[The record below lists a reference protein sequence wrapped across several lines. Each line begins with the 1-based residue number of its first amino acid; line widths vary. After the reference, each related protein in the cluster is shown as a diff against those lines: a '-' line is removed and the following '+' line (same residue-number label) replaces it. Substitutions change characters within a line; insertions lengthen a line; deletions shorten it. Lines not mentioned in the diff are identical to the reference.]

1 MAEKQP
7 RILVVGAGPV
17 GLFTALLLA
26 RRELRVEL
34 IDQSWRTGAHSY
46 ALALHARSLSLLEQ
60 VGVTARILEKALCVR
75 RIAFYDAE
83 GQQAVLDMAALPTRN
98 NTLAILPQAAL
109 ESLLVERLN
118 EHGVHVRWNHRLAA
132 LEPQPGRVRATIHQ
146 LTKSSEGYPVAGTEW
161 TIDRTLHE
169 DYDYVVG
176 ADGMHSVVR
185 QQLGIAYEQVAPPQ
199 DFAVFEF
206 RLRQPLEPETRVV
219 FTDELSAVLWPLPEA
234 HARWSFELPPDA
246 ARPLSREKSPLL
258 IECGFERYPELSQ
271 EHFEQFLRTRAPWFQ
286 ADIQERT
293 WSVLVR
299 FERRLARRF
308 GEGRCWLVGDA
319 AHCTSPVGAQS
330 MNAGLLEAHELAHRL
345 IRVLLEGDPAEVL
358 EEYDEQARRTW
369 RVLHGL
375 EDGLV
380 VTAETGPWVRR
391 HVEQI
396 RSAIPAVDED
406 LALLAAQIG
415 LQLRIPE
422 NPAATH
428 V

>member
-1 MAEKQP
+1 MSSRPP
-7 RILVVGAGPV
+7 RILVVGSGPV

-26 RRELRVEL
+26 RRELRVEV

-60 VGVTARILEKALCVR
+60 VGITSRILEKALRVQ
-75 RIAFYDAE
+75 RIVFCDAE
-83 GQQAVLDMAALPTRN
+83 GQQAVLDMSALPTRN
-98 NTLAILPQAAL
+98 NTLAILPQATL
-109 ESLLVERLN
+109 ESLLVERL
-118 EHGVHVRWNHRLAA
+118 EAEGVHVRWNHRLAA
-132 LEPQPGRVRATIHQ
+132 LDPRPGRVRATIHR

-161 TIDRTLHE
+161 TIERTLHE

-176 ADGMHSVVR
+176 ADGARSVVR
-185 QQLGIAYEQVAPPQ
+185 QQLGIAWDETAPPQ

-206 RLRQPLEPETRVV
+206 RLHRPLEPETRVV
-219 FTDELSAVLWPLPEA
+219 LTDDLSAVLWPLPQA

-246 ARPLSREKSPLL
+246 SRSLTREKSPLL
-258 IECGFERYPELSQ
+258 VECGFERYPELSQ
-271 EHFEQFLRTRAPWFQ
+271 EHFEQFLRTRAPWFK
-286 ADIQERT
+286 AGIQERT

-319 AHCTSPVGAQS
+319 AHCTSPIGAQS

-375 EDGLV
+375 EDGLTV
-380 VTAETGPWVRR
+380 GPDTGPWVRR

-415 LQLRIPE
+415 LRLRLTDHSTT
-422 NPAATH
+422 AR